1 MTQEKAAPG
10 VGRRDLLKL
19 SAVAGAALAGASL
32 IDSRAAAAAD
42 GELSLKGKRIGISAT
57 GTDHFFDLQAYN
69 AQIEEVKRLGGE
81 PIAVDAGRNDGKLV
95 SQLQTLIAQK
105 PDAIVQ
111 ILGTLSVIDPWLK
124 KARDAGIPVLTVDV
138 GSTHSINNT
147 TSDNW
152 GIGKD
157 LALQLVSDIGGEG
170 NIVVFN
176 GFYGVTPCAIRYD
189 QLVNVVKYFPKVKIL
204 EPELRDVIP
213 NTVQDAFTQ
222 ITALLNKYPEKGS
235 IKAIWS
241 AWDIPQLWRHPGPD
255 RRRPHRDP
263 HIRRRWQP
271 RSTPAGR
278 RSELAGGR
286 RRGAAAGRNR
296 PHGHPECRQAS
307 RWPDIAARDLRA
319 RADRQQGECQRS
331 HQEAR
336 HRLTPSC
343 LMAIRLSSG
352 SPFHTGRSS
361 GQFAMS
367 AASRDGT
374 GDAIHLDRIVKRFDG
389 ALALNHASLRVTR
402 GTVHGLVGQNG
413 AGKST
418 LIKLLAGLHQP
429 DEGRIEIDGQAYDK
443 LTPHRVEEL
452 GIHFIHQDRLLV
464 PTFTV
469 GEALFLGR
477 EPRIAGTPFLDRRV

>member
-1 MTQEKAAPG
+1 MTRKTSSAAL
-10 VGRRDLLKL
+10 GRRDLLKF
-19 SAVAGAALAGASL
+19 SAVAGAALTAASL
-32 IDSRAAAAAD
+32 AGTRVANAA

-57 GTDHFFDLQAYN
+57 GTDHFFDLQTYN

-138 GSTHSINNT
+138 GSTNSINNT

-189 QLVNVVKYFPKVKIL
+189 QLVNVIKYFPKVKIL

-222 ITALLNKYPEKGS
+222 VTAVLNKYPEKGS

-241 AWDIPQLWRHPGPD
+241 AWDIPQL
-255 RRRPHRDP
+255 
-263 HIRRRWQP
+263 
-271 RSTPAGR
+271 
-278 RSELAGGR
+278 
-286 RRGAAAGRNR
+286 GATQALSAAGRTEILTY
-296 PHGHPECRQAS
+296 GVDGSPEVLQLVADQAS
-307 RWPDIAARDLRA
+307 PAGANVAQQPAEIGRTAIQNVAR
-319 RADRQQGECQRS
+319 
-331 HQEAR
+331 
-336 HRLTPSC
+336 
-343 LMAIRLSSG
+343 
-352 SPFHTGRSS
+352 
-361 GQFAMS
+361 
-367 AASRDGT
+367 
-374 GDAIHLDRIVKRFDG
+374 
-389 ALALNHASLRVTR
+389 
-402 GTVHGLVGQNG
+402 
-413 AGKST
+413 
-418 LIKLLAGLHQP
+418 LLAGETLP
-429 DEGRIEIDGQAYDK
+429 RETYVSALIANKTNVNEVTKK
-443 LTPHRVEEL
+443 LGL
-452 GIHFIHQDRLLV
+452 G
-464 PTFTV
+464 
-469 GEALFLGR
+469 
-477 EPRIAGTPFLDRRV
+477 